1 MKGASVKRN
10 DTVRIKQTWHS
21 DFYDRY
27 IGCELQGEKG
37 KIVDTIWENREAVGY
52 RVRFP
57 KITIWDDENQEIPI
71 QNFEWPFRKEY
82 IEPVDGEVK
91 FKKRRYRTGK
101 YLEKKLTEAYKLKA
115 KGLSV
120 SEIASQLFIPE
131 GTIRRW
137 VYLKKK

>member
-1 MKGASVKRN
+1 MKIKDIVRVKR
-10 DTVRIKQTWHS
+10 TWHS

-27 IGCELQGEKG
+27 IGCELHGEKG
-37 KIVDTIWENREAVGY
+37 EIVEVISHNGETEGY

-57 KITIWDDENQEIPI
+57 KIIIWDNDNQEIPI

-82 IEPVDGEVK
+82 IESVDGEVK
-91 FKKRRYRTGK
+91 FIKRTYRTGK
-101 YLEKKLTEAYKLKA
+101 HLKKRLTEAYELKA

-120 SEIASQLFIPE
+120 SEIANQLFIPE

>member
-1 MKGASVKRN
+1 MKRN
-10 DTVRIKQTWHS
+10 DTVRVKQTWHS

-37 KIVDTIWENREAVGY
+37 KIVDITRYNGEVVSY

-57 KITIWDDENQEIPI
+57 KIIIWDDENQEIPI
-71 QNFEWPFRKEY
+71 ENFEWPFKAEY
-82 IEPVDGEVK
+82 IEFSGEKLK

-101 YLEKKLTEAYKLKA
+101 HLQKRLKEAFELKNSGFNVSQIAEKLY
-115 KGLSV
+115 V
-120 SEIASQLFIPE
+120 PE

>member
-1 MKGASVKRN
+1 MKIR
-10 DTVRIKQTWHS
+10 DTVRVKNSWHS
-21 DFYDRY
+21 RLYDRY
-27 IGCELQGEKG
+27 WGCELQGEKG
-37 KIVDTIWENREAVGY
+37 KIVDTIWQNGQVVGY

-57 KITIWDDENQEIPI
+57 KITIWDNDNQEIPI

-101 YLEKKLTEAYKLKA
+101 YLEKRLKEAYELKA

-120 SEIASQLFIPE
+120 SEIASQLYIPE

>member
-1 MKGASVKRN
+1 MKIKDIVQVKR
-10 DTVRIKQTWHS
+10 TWHS

-27 IGCELQGEKG
+27 IGCELQGERG
-37 KIVDTIWENREAVGY
+37 KIVDTIRDGKVVGY

-57 KITIWDDENQEIPI
+57 EITIWDNDNQEIPI

-101 YLEKKLTEAYKLKA
+101 YLQNKLKEAYELKA
-115 KGLSV
+115 KGLNV